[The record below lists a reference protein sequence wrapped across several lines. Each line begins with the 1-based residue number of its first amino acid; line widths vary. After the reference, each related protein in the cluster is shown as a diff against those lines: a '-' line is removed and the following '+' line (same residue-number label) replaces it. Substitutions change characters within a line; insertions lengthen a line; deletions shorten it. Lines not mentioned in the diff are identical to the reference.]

1 MSQGRKPIITGG
13 KLPQFRSVA
22 LVAVGSNYPSV
33 SGDARETIRKGI
45 TAVQTDRTMIRA
57 VSRYYRTPAFPP
69 GNGPDFVNAALAV
82 ETDFGPQEFLL
93 LLHSV
98 EAAMGRERRERW
110 APRTLDLD
118 LIAMDE
124 IVLPDAQTHK
134 TWRRMSLEAQMS
146 TTPDTLILPHP
157 RLQERAFVLVPL
169 ADVAADWVHP
179 VLGRSV
185 SQMLDALP
193 ESDRGEVRPIE

>member
-1 MSQGRKPIITGG
+1 M
-13 KLPQFRSVA
+13 
-22 LVAVGSNYPSV
+22 
-33 SGDARETIRKGI
+33 
-45 TAVQTDRTMIRA
+45 
-57 VSRYYRTPAFPP
+57 
-69 GNGPDFVNAALAV
+69 NAALAV
-82 ETDFGPQEFLL
+82 ETDFGPQEFLR

-134 TWRRMSLEAQMS
+134 TWRGMSLEAQMS

-193 ESDRGEVRPIE
+193 ESDREEVRPIE